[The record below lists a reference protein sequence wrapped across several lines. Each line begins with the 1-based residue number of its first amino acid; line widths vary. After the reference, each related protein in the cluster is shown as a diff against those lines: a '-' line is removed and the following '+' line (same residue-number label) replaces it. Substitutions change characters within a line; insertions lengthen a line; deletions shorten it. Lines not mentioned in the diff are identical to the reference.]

1 MTNVASH
8 LIDMRATAVS
18 AIPDLVVTQRGEI
31 VISRFRD
38 VSWDLSPYIHTRNTR
53 GAAIRFDVEFDDE
66 STLIDARH
74 ACLLESAKWFLY
86 ERWRVKGPRSGR
98 HISAKTLFNNW
109 SQLRLLLKWMVR
121 NNIASFAEM
130 SPDRCLAYAK
140 ELKRTLKDSSL
151 NISLQI
157 LTTYYDLRDHLNDR
171 LPGYP
176 WADSSSSLIVKGSKS
191 SPKRIIGDATTEIIP
206 LRVLQIIVQ
215 KALEYVER
223 HADALLD
230 ARDEILEIREHEY
243 AKLVELHRARYPRGF
258 ASIYKNED
266 DYLAVRVGHLAA
278 PQSARVAAR
287 YGYDSAR
294 QLKEELLYL
303 RSSCY
308 IVCAAFSGM
317 RDSELASLEVG
328 CFYKREGFDGEA
340 FCWLKGT
347 TYKLEREP
355 RPAEWMVPEV
365 VGKAVAVATRLG
377 VPYRAAASAV
387 TAELQAVAG
396 KPSVIYSVRGEMVR
410 TLHERERHRDTLL
423 IAAKEK
429 GSIRSFGGATAAAAL
444 RAFVRM
450 SGAVVTQQDMEGIRD
465 REAVEIGKPWPLT
478 PHQFRRT
485 FAVFVARNLMGDVRY
500 LREHFKHWSIDMTL
514 YYSRQEAGID
524 STVIEQILFERDE
537 LQAAILDTWISSERP
552 LSGGGGHRIIAFRD
566 RREVKTVSN
575 MQAFC
580 RRLGDDVFIRG
591 TGHSWCLASGSG
603 CGGHGLYDA
612 IRCTSCGEGVI
623 DVSHVQIWRGIRDQ
637 QIEVLNQNDIGIAS
651 RQRCIDHLEAAERV
665 LVDLGDSI
673 KPHVLPHGATPS
685 ESHS

>member
-1 MTNVASH
+1 MTNAASH
-8 LIDMRATAVS
+8 LVDIHATAVS
-18 AIPDLVVTQRGEI
+18 AIPDLIVTQRGEF
-31 VISRFRD
+31 VVSRFRD

-53 GAAIRFDVEFDDE
+53 GAAIRFDVEFDDG

-74 ACLLESAKWFLY
+74 ARLLESAKRFLY

-121 NNIASFAEM
+121 NGIASFAEM
-130 SPDRCLAYAK
+130 SPERCLAYAK
-140 ELKRTLKDSSL
+140 ESKEALKDSSL

-176 WADSSSSLIVKGSKS
+176 WGDSSSSLIVKGSK
-191 SPKRIIGDATTEIIP
+191 PPRKRIIGDATTEIVP
-206 LRVLQIIVQ
+206 VRVLQIIVQ
-215 KALEYVER
+215 KALEYVEQ
-223 HADALLD
+223 HAHALLR
-230 ARDEILEIREHEY
+230 ARDEILDIREQEY
-243 AKLVELHRARYPRGF
+243 AKLVEAHQARYPDGF

-266 DYLAVRVGHLAA
+266 EYLAVRVGHLSA
-278 PQSARVAAR
+278 PQSAQVAAR

-294 QLKEELLYL
+294 QLKEQLLYL
-303 RSSCY
+303 RSACY
-308 IVCAAFSGM
+308 IVFAAFSGM
-317 RDSELASLEVG
+317 RDSELASLEIG
-328 CFYKREGFDGEA
+328 CFSRREGFDGEV

-347 TYKLEREP
+347 TYKLERDP

-377 VPYRAAASAV
+377 APYRAVANAMNEAF
-387 TAELQAVAG
+387 QAVAG
-396 KPSVIYSVRGEMVR
+396 NPSLINSARGEMAR
-410 TLHERERHRDTLL
+410 KLHERERHRDTLL

-429 GSIRSFGGATAAAAL
+429 GRIRSFGGAVAAAAL
-444 RAFVRM
+444 RAFARM
-450 SGAVVTQQDMEGIRD
+450 SGAVVTQEDMEGVRD
-465 REAVEIGKPWPLT
+465 RDAVEVGKPWPLT

-524 STVIEQILFERDE
+524 STVIEQIMFERDE
-537 LQAAILDTWISSERP
+537 LQAAILEKWINSERP
-552 LSGGGGHRIIAFRD
+552 LSGGGGQRIVAFRD

-575 MQAFC
+575 MEDFC
-580 RRLGDDVFIRG
+580 RKLGDDVFVRG

-623 DVSHVQIWRGIRDQ
+623 DESHIQIWRGIRDQ
-637 QIEVLNQNDIGIAS
+637 QIEVLNQSDIGIAS

-665 LVDLGDSI
+665 LVDLGESI
-673 KPHVLPHGATPS
+673 KPHVVPHSAPPS
-685 ESHS
+685 EFHS